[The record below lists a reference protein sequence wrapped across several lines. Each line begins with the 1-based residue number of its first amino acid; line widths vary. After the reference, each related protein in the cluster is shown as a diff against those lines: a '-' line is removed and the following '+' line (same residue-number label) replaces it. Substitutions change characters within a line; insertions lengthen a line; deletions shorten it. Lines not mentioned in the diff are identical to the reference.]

1 MYTLYCGIQ
10 PKAPFLHDKSA
21 LLKFLF
27 HTGAPSLLG
36 VHCLNAR
43 FVFLYFNDKPAA
55 LQFLQHCQVGFADKH
70 LILCAASQPWKEK
83 FPAEHFVRPQVSTSV
98 AEVSSASAHEASEAE
113 VSSASDHKAVLPPVM
128 VWFQASLQAAQA
140 LVSSP
145 EVADQEAAS
154 VLLATM
160 NEDLRLFQAGVLT
173 SPPATSPMCVT
184 PPAHSPDPA
193 LPLFAPHVLGTPT
206 AQIAPSALL
215 GLQPCVQMDEYPE
228 VSPDEA
234 SSPAQLS
241 AELPCPLERP
251 CPMMSDCGSMCSV
264 LVAAPPPVQKLTMDQ
279 GTQVHVAVQDQCCQ
293 TGLVG
298 PAHHDQSCQ
307 TSMVVQ
313 DFSDQ
318 CCQTSLVVL
327 DPIGQDHRC
336 QACQTYLVVQDHSS
350 LCF

>member
-1 MYTLYCGIQ
+1 MMYTLYCGIQ
-10 PKAPFLHDKSA
+10 PKAPLLHDKSA

-36 VHCLNAR
+36 VHCINAR

-70 LILCAASQPWKEK
+70 LNLCAASLPWKEK
-83 FPAEHFVRPQVSTSV
+83 FPAEHFVRPHVSASV
-98 AEVSSASAHEASEAE
+98 AEVSSTSA
-113 VSSASDHKAVLPPVM
+113 HKAVLPPVM

-140 LVSSP
+140 LVYSP

-154 VLLATM
+154 ALLATM
-160 NEDLRLFQAGVLT
+160 NEDLRLFRAGVLT
-173 SPPATSPMCVT
+173 SPAATSPMCVT
-184 PPAHSPDPA
+184 PHAHSPAPA
-193 LPLFAPHVLGTPT
+193 LPLFEPHVPRTPA

-215 GLQPCVQMDEYPE
+215 EGQPCVKMDECPE
-228 VSPDEA
+228 VSPDEP

-241 AELPCPLERP
+241 AELPCSLQRP
-251 CPMMSDCGSMCSV
+251 CPMVSDCGSMCSL
-264 LVAAPPPVQKLTMDQ
+264 LVEAPPPVQKLTMDQ
-279 GTQVHVAVQDQCCQ
+279 GTQVQVAVQDQCCQ

-298 PAHHDQSCQ
+298 PDHHDHSCQ
-307 TSMVVQ
+307 TSMMVQ

-327 DPIGQDHRC
+327 DPVGQDHRC
-336 QACQTYLVVQDHSS
+336 RTGG
-350 LCF
+350 